1 MNDSNKLIVITK
13 KYCYI
18 VMPLLVTIIYFIL
31 DFFNIPTCFDKTIL
45 KNAQDNITTLIGISG
60 TLIGFLFTAMT
71 ILFSLNKDSKYM
83 QNFKKYGHH
92 IIFCRLNILGI
103 LFLFLNVIAWI
114 LNVNIKITILFFVLG
129 FVENIMASYYT
140 YKLSLNS
147 FK

>member
-18 VMPLLVTIIYFIL
+18 VIPLLVTIIYFIL
-31 DFFNIPTCFDKTIL
+31 DFFNIPTHFDKTIL
-45 KNAQDNITTLIGISG
+45 TNAQDNITTLIGISG

>member
-1 MNDSNKLIVITK
+1 MNDNNKLIISVK

-18 VMPLLVTIIYFIL
+18 VIPLLVAIIYIIL
-31 DFFNIPTCFDKTIL
+31 DFFNIPTRFNQTIL
-45 KNAQDNITTLIGISG
+45 TNTQENITTLIGISG

-83 QNFKKYGHH
+83 QNFKRYGHH

-114 LNVNIKITILFFVLG
+114 LNINIKTTILFFILG

-147 FK
+147 FQ